1 MTIHQFHSFV
11 KLVRKMH
18 GCQQDFFLRGRIGAE
33 NAMSQAKVLEKKVDQ
48 QIRLFNPQT
57 PTFYEWQPNFLALIK
72 ALRMEQT
79 LYFQTRY
86 DSVKMRCKKMESE
99 LDKSFV
105 FLEQNFPNVFIHI
118 ETAKQ
123 QSLDF

>member
-1 MTIHQFHSFV
+1 MNIHQFHSFV

-18 GCQQDFFLRGRIGAE
+18 SCQQDYFLRGRIGSE
-33 NAMSQAKVLEKKVDQ
+33 NALSQAKALEKRVDQ
-48 QIRLFNPQT
+48 QIRLFNPET
-57 PTFYEWQPNFLALIK
+57 PNFYEWQPNFLALIK
-72 ALRMEQT
+72 GLRSQQT
-79 LYFQTRY
+79 LYFETRY
-86 DSVKMRCKKMESE
+86 DSVKMRCKKMEAE

-105 FLEQNFPNVFIHI
+105 FLKQNFPNVFVHI